1 MGMGTKM
8 AVRLA
13 SKAISRGPLKRF
25 VSTNVLLQKQK
36 LPNEPISRIGSCPP
50 HQRLTHHF
58 QRSRLKKRTHFY
70 DALPHSSFVIR
81 SSELGIWN
89 FPPPVTQLSQP
100 ANCRNEILPVSV
112 QSRIGTEFNEQI
124 FCQLMPCRQEI

>member
-1 MGMGTKM
+1 MFSCKNKNYQTNPFQEP
-8 AVRLA
+8 AVALPINDLRTIFSAHA
-13 SKAISRGPLKRF
+13 SK
-25 VSTNVLLQKQK
+25 
-36 LPNEPISRIGSCPP
+36 NEPIFTTPCPI
-50 HQRLTHHF
+50 R
-58 QRSRLKKRTHFY
+58 
-70 DALPHSSFVIR
+70 HSSFVIR